1 MRVFKWIGVIV
12 ALLLVAVVAF
22 LFIFLQLQKPS
33 YDGTVTLTGL
43 EKEVEVQYDK
53 FGVPHIYASSELD
66 AYFALGYVHAQDRL
80 FQMEMLRRA
89 ADGRLSEVLGEDLI
103 KVDKLFR
110 TLGINEFA
118 SQSAQQF
125 LSADTAAWQ
134 REALAYQRGINAFID
149 NGPTPIEFSIIGI
162 PKTKFEPRDI
172 YLAVGFMSFGFAEGL
187 RVDPVLEK
195 IRQEFGDDYLKDF
208 DLSSAPNAERIRNYN
223 GDVKKQNLDNLISA
237 LSESLEKLPVPLWTG
252 SNGWVVSS
260 GKSQSGFPILANDT
274 HIGFGQPAVWYE
286 AHLEYPGFSFYGHH
300 IAGIPFG
307 LLGNNRHGGWGLT
320 MFENDET
327 DFFTEEVN
335 PANVQEVKFMG
346 EWESIGSRM
355 EVIKIKG
362 GDDLL
367 LEVRS
372 TRHGPIVN
380 GIIEDV
386 QEQASPVSL
395 SWMLTEHPN
404 RALEAAYL
412 LNHSKSIEETQ
423 RAASLFT
430 SPGLN
435 VMYGDKDGNIA
446 WWAVGKLP
454 VRPTHVQSKLFL
466 NGSSG
471 EDEYLGY
478 YDFSKNPQAINPPWG
493 YVYSSNNQPD
503 TVAGVFYPG
512 YYYPRARAHRIV
524 SLLEADKK
532 FTAAELQKM
541 QLDVVSETA
550 PLVAKEIAN
559 VLTTLGKDNH
569 KELIS
574 VLKNWDGD
582 HQADDIAPTLY
593 YNTLSF
599 ILYQS
604 LPDEIGTTSFKSLLN
619 SSVMKG
625 AYLKLVSNDS
635 SRWWDDIRTPNTT
648 ETRSVIF
655 ERAADKTLALLTSN
669 LGSDMNKWTWK
680 RVHSLTH
687 GHALGAVKPLDK
699 IFNVGPFEAPGG
711 IEVLNNL
718 MFTLDTLGT
727 FPVISGP
734 ALRKVTDFG
743 DIENGYTVS
752 PSGQSGNLMSKHYD
766 DQAEMFVNGSVRK
779 MLMNAE
785 EIRANST
792 GRLQLIP
799 AEN

>member
-1 MRVFKWIGVIV
+1 
-12 ALLLVAVVAF
+12 
-22 LFIFLQLQKPS
+22 
-33 YDGTVTLTGL
+33 
-43 EKEVEVQYDK
+43 
-53 FGVPHIYASSELD
+53 
-66 AYFALGYVHAQDRL
+66 
-80 FQMEMLRRA
+80 
-89 ADGRLSEVLGEDLI
+89 
-103 KVDKLFR
+103 
-110 TLGINEFA
+110 
-118 SQSAQQF
+118 
-125 LSADTAAWQ
+125 
-134 REALAYQRGINAFID
+134 
-149 NGPTPIEFSIIGI
+149 
-162 PKTKFEPRDI
+162 
-172 YLAVGFMSFGFAEGL
+172 
-187 RVDPVLEK
+187 
-195 IRQEFGDDYLKDF
+195 
-208 DLSSAPNAERIRNYN
+208 
-223 GDVKKQNLDNLISA
+223 
-237 LSESLEKLPVPLWTG
+237 
-252 SNGWVVSS
+252 
-260 GKSQSGFPILANDT
+260 
-274 HIGFGQPAVWYE
+274 
-286 AHLEYPGFSFYGHH
+286 
-300 IAGIPFG
+300 
-307 LLGNNRHGGWGLT
+307 
-320 MFENDET
+320 
-327 DFFTEEVN
+327 
-335 PANVQEVKFMG
+335 
-346 EWESIGSRM
+346 
-355 EVIKIKG
+355 
-362 GDDLL
+362 
-367 LEVRS
+367 
-372 TRHGPIVN
+372 
-380 GIIEDV
+380 
-386 QEQASPVSL
+386 
-395 SWMLTEHPN
+395 
-404 RALEAAYL
+404 
-412 LNHSKSIEETQ
+412 NHSKSIEETQ

>member
-33 YDGTVTLTGL
+33 YDGTVTLPGL

-66 AYFALGYVHAQDRL
+66 AYYALGYVHAQDRL

-395 SWMLTEHPN
+395 SWMLTQHPN

-478 YDFSKNPQAINPPWG
+478 YDFSKNPQAINPPSG

>member
-33 YDGTVTLTGL
+33 YDRTVTLTGL

-550 PLVAKEIAN
+550 PLVAKEITN

>member
-53 FGVPHIYASSELD
+53 FGVPHIYASGELD
-66 AYFALGYVHAQDRL
+66 AYYALGYVHAQDRL

-395 SWMLTEHPN
+395 SWMLTQHPN

>member
-1 MRVFKWIGVIV
+1 MRVFKWIGIVV
-12 ALLLVAVVAF
+12 ALLLIAVVAF
-22 LFIFLQLQKPS
+22 IFIFLQLRKPS

-53 FGVPHIYASSELD
+53 FGVPHIYAASELD
-66 AYFALGYVHAQDRL
+66 AYYALGYVHAQDRL

-208 DLSSAPNAERIRNYN
+208 NLSSPPNAERIRNYN
-223 GDVKKQNLDNLISA
+223 GEIKKQNLENLISA
-237 LSESLEKLPVPLWTG
+237 LNESLEQLPIPLWTG

-260 GKSQSGFPILANDT
+260 DKSQSGFPILANDT

-327 DFFTEEVN
+327 DFFLEEVN
-335 PANVQEVKFMG
+335 PANQQEVKFMG
-346 EWESIGSRM
+346 EWESVGSRM

-386 QEQASPVSL
+386 EEQTSLVSL
-395 SWMLTEHPN
+395 SWMLTQHPN

-412 LNHSKSIEETQ
+412 LNHSRSIEETQ

-454 VRPTHVQSKLFL
+454 IRPAHTQPKLFL

-471 EDEYLGY
+471 EDEYLGH

-503 TVAGVFYPG
+503 TVDGVVYPG

-532 FTAAELQKM
+532 FSAAELQKM
-541 QLDVVSETA
+541 QLDVTSETTT
-550 PLVAKEIAN
+550 LVAKEIAK
-559 VLTTLGKDNH
+559 VLATVGNDSH

-574 VLKNWDGD
+574 ILENWNGD
-582 HQADDIAPTLY
+582 HQADDIAPSLY
-593 YNTLSF
+593 YNILSF

-619 SSVMKG
+619 SSVMKSS
-625 AYLKLVSNDS
+625 YLKIISNDS
-635 SRWWDDIRTPNTT
+635 SRWWDNVKTSNAK
-648 ETRSVIF
+648 ETRTLIF
-655 ERAADKTLALLTSN
+655 ERAADKTLTLLTSK
-669 LGSDMNKWTWK
+669 LGSDINQWKWK

-687 GHALGAVKPLDK
+687 GHPLGAVKPLDK
-699 IFNVGPFEAPGG
+699 IFNVGPFEVPGG

-752 PSGQSGNLMSKHYD
+752 PSGQSGNLMSPHYD
-766 DQAEMFVNGSVRK
+766 DQAEMFATGSVRK
-779 MLMNAE
+779 MLMNAD

-792 GRLQLIP
+792 GSLKLKP